1 MERPGMSFEDGELLK
16 IMENNFVK
24 EKDFGQPHCH
34 FVKTRPRLPNNRVQ
48 AIKRTKGL
56 DCHMQKDPM
65 KKEHLFTFMNDML
78 KTEHAELAPPPEDGK
93 KTWYLPIFGVYHPQ
107 KPNRIRGVVDSEA
120 KHCGVSL
127 NDVLM
132 SGPDVTN
139 NFIRVLIPV
148 VIMTAAKQVF

>member
-16 IMENNFVK
+16 IMENNFLK

-65 KKEHLFTFMNDML
+65 KKR
-78 KTEHAELAPPPEDGK
+78 A
-93 KTWYLPIFGVYHPQ
+93 
-107 KPNRIRGVVDSEA
+107 
-120 KHCGVSL
+120 
-127 NDVLM
+127 
-132 SGPDVTN
+132 
-139 NFIRVLIPV
+139 LIY
-148 VIMTAAKQVF
+148 IYE